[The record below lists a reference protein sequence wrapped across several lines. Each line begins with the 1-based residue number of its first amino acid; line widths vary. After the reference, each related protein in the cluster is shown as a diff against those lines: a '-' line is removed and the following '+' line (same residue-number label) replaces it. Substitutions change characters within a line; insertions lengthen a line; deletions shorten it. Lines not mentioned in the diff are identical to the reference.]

1 MRTALRPSD
10 SVGTAPVEHI
20 FPLKPASAELVAQ
33 RGSGARRSGA
43 PARGAA
49 QSQTDARSLLRGRVT
64 DVDNTTGRVAIDVN
78 GAVLEA
84 RYPPETAADLRVG
97 DVVFVD
103 VTIMKTNEA
112 TIPGSV
118 SEVDAQTNTMTIKT
132 PKGALT
138 VPIAPTAVDRMR
150 PGDEVVLRLGLVDIG
165 SPP

>member
-1 MRTALRPSD
+1 
-10 SVGTAPVEHI
+10 
-20 FPLKPASAELVAQ
+20 
-33 RGSGARRSGA
+33 
-43 PARGAA
+43 
-49 QSQTDARSLLRGRVT
+49 
-64 DVDNTTGRVAIDVN
+64 VN